1 MFTYRSS
8 TFELSGTGESE
19 RLIGTR
25 VSPEMFGI
33 LGVAPLVGRALT
45 AEDDRANAKV
55 VVISHRLWTR
65 VFGRDPAVVGR
76 TLSLDRQPY
85 TIVGVMSDRFEF
97 PPRGAENNGEPA
109 ALYLP
114 IAFSPFERQGF
125 GGMYNNSVVARLR
138 PGVSVEQARAE
149 LGILVKTL
157 VERYPPILTGFAAEL
172 SLPAWPFQDEVV
184 GRSRRMILVLMGAV
198 GIVLLI
204 GCADVANLM
213 LTRAGS
219 RQREIAIRS
228 ALGAS
233 PARVVRQLVT
243 EGFVLST
250 IGGALGL
257 LLAYWTVQLLLSMA
271 GDALPRAESIDVD
284 ARVVGFTV
292 ALALLTPLIF
302 GVVPAL
308 RTALASTFDAL
319 KEGRSATAGRARHR
333 LLGSLVVA
341 QFALALML
349 SVGAGL
355 LVRSF
360 VRLLGSNPGFRPEH
374 VVTASVNLP
383 EGRYAEGRAG
393 EGVLS
398 AGTRRR
404 ARDSRRDRRVHRQS
418 IARCKSASAGRS
430 RPIRPRS
437 AIPPRSR
444 VIAATWTA
452 GQHFEALGI
461 PLKRGRFFTD
471 ADGRTGGQVVIL
483 SEMLARRLWP
493 DEDPIGRQIKWGL
506 EVSRS
511 PWMTVVGVVGDVTQG
526 ALGTETVAQTYE
538 PLWQLPDSPHR
549 SSASIAR

>member
-1 MFTYRSS
+1 M
-8 TFELSGTGESE
+8 
-19 RLIGTR
+19 
-25 VSPEMFGI
+25 
-33 LGVAPLVGRALT
+33 
-45 AEDDRANAKV
+45 
-55 VVISHRLWTR
+55 
-65 VFGRDPAVVGR
+65 
-76 TLSLDRQPY
+76 
-85 TIVGVMSDRFEF
+85 
-97 PPRGAENNGEPA
+97 
-109 ALYLP
+109 
-114 IAFSPFERQGF
+114 
-125 GGMYNNSVVARLR
+125 
-138 PGVSVEQARAE
+138 
-149 LGILVKTL
+149 
-157 VERYPPILTGFAAEL
+157 
-172 SLPAWPFQDEVV
+172 WPFQDEVV

-213 LTRAGS
+213 LTRTGS

-257 LLAYWTVQLLLSMA
+257 LLARTGRCRLLLSMA

-360 VRLLGSNPGFRPEH
+360 VRLLGSDPGFRPEH

-383 EGRYAEGRAG
+383 EPGA
-393 EGVLS
+393 
-398 AGTRRR
+398 TRRP
-404 ARDSRRDRRVHRQS
+404 RR
-418 IARCKSASAGRS
+418 
-430 RPIRPRS
+430 
-437 AIPPRSR
+437 
-444 VIAATWTA
+444 
-452 GQHFEALGI
+452 
-461 PLKRGRFFTD
+461 
-471 ADGRTGGQVVIL
+471 
-483 SEMLARRLWP
+483 
-493 DEDPIGRQIKWGL
+493 
-506 EVSRS
+506 
-511 PWMTVVGVVGDVTQG
+511 
-526 ALGTETVAQTYE
+526 
-538 PLWQLPDSPHR
+538 
-549 SSASIAR
+549 